1 MTKVRDRMPTLE
13 WIDDLLETA
22 KIESEKAKPGPNR
35 ANWKGYVSA
44 LQHVSVVLDKDISQW
59 LLAENDD
66 AWAKMDQA
74 RQNGNKEL
82 AAVHHGRIVML
93 TAMMTHLGVPMPEDS
108 Q

>member
-1 MTKVRDRMPTLE
+1 MNKDRGRMPTLE

-22 KIESEKAKPGPNR
+22 KVESEKAKPGPNR

-44 LQHVSVVLDKDISQW
+44 LEHVRVVLDKDISGW

-66 AWAKMDQA
+66 AWFKMDQA
-74 RQNGNKEL
+74 RDAGDKEL
-82 AAVHHGRIVML
+82 AAVHHGRIVVL